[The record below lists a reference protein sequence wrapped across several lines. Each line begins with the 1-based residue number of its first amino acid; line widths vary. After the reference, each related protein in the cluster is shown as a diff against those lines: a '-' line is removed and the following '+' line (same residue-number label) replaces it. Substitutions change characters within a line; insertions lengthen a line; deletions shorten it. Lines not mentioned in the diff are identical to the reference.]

1 MCKGLNV
8 LISNVF
14 NPHRATGFGCCIFWM
29 QIARISIPHLIV
41 LSNYLPFHSLEL
53 MFGILSL
60 CNGGLS
66 LLYPNL
72 EQKPLPN
79 TLIDLEETKQ
89 YSSSSSFQ
97 SSLSKSSTMATT
109 TRRISSLSSSS
120 KRYPSYRDL
129 KTFNQ
134 TIKNQQRSNGND
146 IYMINSNHNNGDLF
160 SLSSNYNTI
169 HSTRQRSSPPTTNQ
183 NNNGHEILIHRND
196 LQNSLNSSNS
206 NSNGENHTE
215 TTNSDERISLSDSPS
230 NSFQA
235 QIIQTRNNNNN
246 SMARPSYIPY
256 NNNVDDPFLQELN
269 SRLHQSHDV

>member
-53 MFGILSL
+53 MFGILSI

-89 YSSSSSFQ
+89 YSLSSSFQ

-109 TRRISSLSSSS
+109 TRRISSLSSS

-146 IYMINSNHNNGDLF
+146 IYMINNGNGDLF

-169 HSTRQRSSPPTTNQ
+169 HSTRQRSSPPTTQ
-183 NNNGHEILIHRND
+183 NLNNGHEILIHRND
-196 LQNSLNSSNS
+196 LQNSLNSSNL

-235 QIIQTRNNNNN
+235 QIIQTRNNN
-246 SMARPSYIPY
+246 SRPSYIPY